1 MPNDDTHST
10 PVQLHPWPAWVARP
24 ASSALRDS
32 WLPFLARN
40 PRLSEDDRRF
50 LRSLIIQGVQLDAIY
65 DEARSYYADGPDG
78 PLDDDGAEEG
88 YGRIPDIEH
97 LAAIEQ
103 GNHRDREDG
112 RGSPLAWLRPSSGS
126 RPEPD

>member
-1 MPNDDTHST
+1 MPTDDTHPT
-10 PVQLHPWPAWVARP
+10 PEQLPPWPDWVARP

-32 WLPFLARN
+32 WLPFLTRN

-50 LRSLIIQGVQLDAIY
+50 LDSLIIQAVQLDAIY
-65 DEARSYYADGPDG
+65 DEARSYYADGPGG
-78 PLDDDGAEEG
+78 PLDDYDAVEG

-103 GNHRDREDG
+103 NNLRDREDG
-112 RGSPLAWLRPSSGS
+112 W
-126 RPEPD
+126 EPT